1 MLRGLNRIQS
11 ATRVRNVVRSRR
23 YLVRLLTK
31 CMTRLQRHRA
41 PACAAGRESPQTR

>member
-23 YLVRLLTK
+23 YLVRLPTK
-31 CMTRLQRHRA
+31 CMKRLQRHRA
-41 PACAAGRESPQTR
+41 RRAAAGRDSPQTR